1 VTYSGLHANA
11 KPAFDAGKR
20 MRSLLSSN
28 SQLTSNSRQLA
39 KGDGFVA
46 YAGETVDGRAFIQP
60 AFNQGATAVAFD
72 SDGIPLISADNAIA
86 VAGLKSMAGA
96 FASGFYDNP
105 SAKMSVIAITGTN
118 GKTSCSQWVAQGLAT
133 KEQRAAVVG
142 TLGAGLIDDQGVA
155 ELTDFGL
162 TTPDAVMMQRLLAS
176 FQVKSTKYVAI
187 EASSIGVVQ
196 SRLAGTHI
204 AVAVFTNLSRDHLDF
219 HGTMQA
225 YEMAKAELFA
235 WPSLRYAIVN
245 LNEDASQTMLACLIH
260 SGSSAISIGYG
271 VEDGTQVVNPS
282 MAVSKKL
289 IASSLLFED
298 AGVVFDLVSS
308 WGNAPIRLQLHGVF
322 NVSNALAVLAAWLAV
337 DMPFDL
343 AIEKLQGLHSVPGRL
358 QRVQAGVASS
368 SNNLPLVFVDYAHT
382 PDALDKTLVALRG
395 ITERRQGKLWCVF
408 GAGGDRD
415 KGKRPLMA
423 RVAERYAD
431 VIVVTSDNPRTEKP
445 SDILDDIE
453 AGFSSQA
460 QPRLHKIE
468 DRAAAIEFAV
478 NTANVSDVL
487 LIAGKGHENYQE
499 VLGVK
504 TLFSDYALAADV
516 LVARTL
522 Q

>member
-1 VTYSGLHANA
+1 VTFSGLHAIA
-11 KPAFDAGKR
+11 KPAFDAGVH

-28 SQLTSNSRQLA
+28 SQLTSNSRQLS

-46 YAGETVDGRAFIQP
+46 YAGENVDGRAFIEP
-60 AFNQGATAVAFD
+60 AFVQGAAAVAFD
-72 SDGIPLISADNAIA
+72 SDGINRIAAENEIA
-86 VAGLKSMAGA
+86 VAGLKTFAGA

-105 SAKMSVIAITGTN
+105 SAKMNVIAITGTN

-133 KEQRAAVVG
+133 ATQRAAVVG
-142 TLGAGLIDDQGVA
+142 TLGAGLIDEQGIA

-162 TTPDAVMMQRLLAS
+162 TTPDAVMMQHLLAS
-176 FQVKSTKYVAI
+176 FQAQSTKHVAI

-204 AVAVFTNLSRDHLDF
+204 AIAVFTNLSRDHLDF

-225 YEMAKAELFA
+225 YKQAKAALFA
-235 WPSLRYAIVN
+235 WPSLRYAVVN
-245 LNEDASQTMLACLIH
+245 LNDDASQAMLDSLIQ
-260 SGSSAISIGYG
+260 SSSTAESIGY
-271 VEDGTQVVNPS
+271 VIDDGSQVMGSSTV
-282 MAVSKKL
+282 VSKKL
-289 IASSLLFED
+289 VASNLLFENS
-298 AGVVFDLVSS
+298 GVAFDLVSS
-308 WGNAPIRLQLHGVF
+308 WGNAAIRLQLHGLF
-322 NVSNALAVLAAWLAV
+322 NVSNALAVLATWLAV

-343 AIEKLQGLHSVPGRL
+343 AVQKLQGLHPIAGRM
-358 QRVQAGVASS
+358 QRVQAVGASS

-382 PDALDKTLVALRG
+382 PDALDKTLVALRA
-395 ITERRQGKLWCVF
+395 ITERRHGKLWCVF

-423 RVAERYAD
+423 KVAEQYAD

-445 SDILDDIE
+445 ADILGNIAE
-453 AGFSSQA
+453 GFSSQTLP
-460 QPRLHKIE
+460 QVHKIE
-468 DRAAAIEFAV
+468 DRAAAIEYAV
-478 NTANVSDVL
+478 KMADSADVL

-499 VLGVK
+499 VFGVK
-504 TLFSDYALAADV
+504 TQFSDYSVAAEV

>member
-1 VTYSGLHANA
+1 VTYSGLLANA
-11 KPAFDAGKR
+11 KPAFDAGMR

-28 SQLTSNSRQLA
+28 AQLTSNSRLLV

-46 YAGETVDGRAFIQP
+46 YSGDRVDGRAFIQS
-60 AFNQGATAVAFD
+60 AFTQGAGAVAFD
-72 SDGIPLISADNAIA
+72 SDGVNRIAADNEIA
-86 VAGLKSMAGA
+86 VAGLKNFAGP
-96 FASGFYDNP
+96 FAAGFYGNP

-133 KEQRAAVVG
+133 ATQRAAVVG
-142 TLGAGLIDDQGVA
+142 TLGAGLIDERGIA

-162 TTPDAVMMQRLLAS
+162 TTPDAVMVQRLLAS
-176 FQVKSTKYVAI
+176 FQAQSTKHVAV

-204 AVAVFTNLSRDHLDF
+204 AIAVFTNLSRDHLDF

-225 YEMAKAELFA
+225 YKQAKAELFA
-235 WPSLRYAIVN
+235 WPSLRYAVVN
-245 LNEDASQTMLACLIH
+245 LNDDASQAMLDSLIQ
-260 SGSSAISIGYG
+260 SGSTAESIGYL
-271 VEDGTQVVNPS
+271 VDDGGQVIDSSTV
-282 MAVSKKL
+282 VSKKL
-289 IASSLLFED
+289 VASNLIFENS
-298 AGVVFDLVSS
+298 GVAFDLLSS
-308 WGNAPIRLQLHGVF
+308 WGNAAIQLQLHGLF
-322 NVSNALAVLAAWLAV
+322 NVSNALAVLATWLAV

-343 AIEKLQGLHSVPGRL
+343 AVQKLQGLHPIAGRM
-358 QRVQAGVASS
+358 QRVQAVGASS
-368 SNNLPLVFVDYAHT
+368 SSNLPLVFIDYAHT
-382 PDALDKTLVALRG
+382 PDALDKTLVALRA
-395 ITERRQGKLWCVF
+395 ITERRHGKLWCVF

-423 RVAERYAD
+423 KVAEQYAD

-445 SDILDDIE
+445 ADILGNIAE
-453 AGFSSQA
+453 GFSSQA
-460 QPRLHKIE
+460 LPHVHKIE
-468 DRAAAIEFAV
+468 DRAVAIEYAV
-478 NTANVSDVL
+478 KMADSADIL

-504 TLFSDYALAADV
+504 TPFSDYSIAADV